1 MPAAPGIHA
10 DTMPGLIPNED
21 NDSCGPRLAFID
33 NINDESIANV
43 FCFSAFADKNTGV
56 VCNDCTGNF
65 PFLSL
70 DGNVCFFVMYHH
82 GTNAIFAMPIPG
94 LDSNSILVAYKK
106 NFEYLVSKGY
116 KPKINIM
123 DNQAT
128 KAINSYLTPQECKLQ
143 LVKPGNHCVNAAKR
157 AIQTLKNRFIGALGT
172 TNVNFPIH
180 LWDKMAPQVQ
190 DAINLVC
197 RLRISPNK
205 SAYEA
210 LEGPY
215 DWNRYPLGHLQGC
228 GMVRIVG
235 PTRPRCVASWTL
247 QRSLSAQLILG
258 TRNQRVLRL
267 RLSRPLPTTLHC
279 PRFHICYTHARAVD
293 GTARYPGHH
302 GLQTTYRGHPPHTFT
317 KP

>member
-56 VCNDCTGNF
+56 VYNDCTGNF
-65 PFLSL
+65 PFLLL

-82 GTNAIFAMPIPG
+82 GTNAIFAMPIPS
-94 LDSNSILVAYKK
+94 LNSNSILVAYKK

-128 KAINSYLTPQECKLQ
+128 KAIHLYLTPQECKLQ

-157 AIQTLKNRFIGALGT
+157 AIQTFKNRFIGALGT

-197 RLRISPNK
+197 RPHISPNK
-205 SAYEA
+205 SVYEA

-215 DWNRYPLGHLQGC
+215 DWNWYPLAPLDTKTVIYEDAEWC
-228 GMVRIVG
+228 
-235 PTRPRCVASWTL
+235 ASW
-247 QRSLSAQLILG
+247 A
-258 TRNQRVLRL
+258 
-267 RLSRPLPTTLHC
+267 P
-279 PRFHICYTHARAVD
+279 
-293 GTARYPGHH
+293 H
-302 GLQTTYRGHPPHTFT
+302 GLDAWLLGPSKDHYRRNLY
-317 KP
+317 